1 MGWKASIFNARE
13 SESENLSEEG
23 PDGNYTYDKSGTY
36 GHSDYTVRERGDG
49 TYDVYIESD
58 SEKEHS
64 HDRID
69 ADGNLLDQYHDYL
82 QYLYSIR
89 DNIKG
94 EEEKQM
100 KLIKK

>member
-1 MGWKASIFNARE
+1 MGWFGSIFDAKE
-13 SESENLSEEG
+13 SKEEDAPKEG
-23 PDGNYTYDKSGTY
+23 KDGNYTYDKSGTY
-36 GHSDYTVRERGDG
+36 GQSDYTVRERGDG